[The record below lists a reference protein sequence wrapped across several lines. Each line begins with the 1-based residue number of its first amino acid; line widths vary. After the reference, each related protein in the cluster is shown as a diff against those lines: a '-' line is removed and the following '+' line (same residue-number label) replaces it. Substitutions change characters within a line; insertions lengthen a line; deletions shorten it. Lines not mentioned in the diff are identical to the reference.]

1 MKPLINNFILKIYLR
16 KNYSL
21 NYQTLISIIFFLVSN
36 SIYSQNK
43 IPSTFMGTSLINM
56 PSTRP
61 VDTDNLEVRFNHR
74 FGSSKKGIYDLFG
87 LDEGANVALSM
98 DYGFTNKFSLG
109 FARISSLKTYELRTK
124 YAILTQTTTF
134 PFSISFH
141 GAIGTETETQKVILG
156 NYLTTVNSTGNIIG
170 DAYLKKL
177 NYQEVDLSYKDRT
190 SYLASFLI
198 SKRINDRLSIQL
210 SPMYVHRNFVK
221 PNLSNDRMGISIAGR
236 VKITKTIDFT
246 FEVFQMP
253 KRDYIGTNYESI
265 DNTNADNKQ
274 MLSGSTIN
282 SSYSDPNGLLYA
294 YYNNVYRDKSVPHL
308 YTPISLG
315 FDFEAGGHVFQIFLS
330 NNKTMAHT
338 QYLRGADYD
347 IYKKD
352 ILLGFNLSRV
362 FSFESTKDLE

>member
-1 MKPLINNFILKIYLR
+1 MKRSIKKFYLLKYYFLYYKIIFLIFFILSSNTIYA
-16 KNYSL
+16 
-21 NYQTLISIIFFLVSN
+21 
-36 SIYSQNK
+36 QNK
-43 IPSTFMGTSLINM
+43 IPSTFMGSSLINM

-61 VDTDNLEVRFNHR
+61 VDAENLEVRFNHR
-74 FGSSKKGIYDLFG
+74 FGSTKKGIYDLFG
-87 LDEGANVALSM
+87 LDEGANVAISM
-98 DYGFTNKFSLG
+98 DYGITNKFSLG
-109 FARISSLKTYELRTK
+109 LARISTLKTYELRTK
-124 YAILTQTTTF
+124 YAILTQTTSF

-141 GAIGTETETQKVILG
+141 GAIGMETEAQKVILG

-198 SKRINDRLSIQL
+198 SKRINDTFSIQL

-221 PNLSNDRMGISIAGR
+221 PNLSNDRIGVSVGGR
-236 VKITKTIDFT
+236 IKITKTIDFT
-246 FEVFQMP
+246 FEMFQMP
-253 KRDYIGTNYESI
+253 KRDYIGTNYDTVDS
-265 DNTNADNKQ
+265 TNADNIQ
-274 MLSGSTIN
+274 MISGSTIN
-282 SSYSDPNGLLYA
+282 SSYSNPNGLLFA

-362 FSFESTKDLE
+362 FSFENVKDLE

>member
-1 MKPLINNFILKIYLR
+1 MKHSVSKSTHKNYLKKNYFLYYKILLFIIFIL
-16 KNYSL
+16 
-21 NYQTLISIIFFLVSN
+21 FSN

-61 VDTDNLEVRFNHR
+61 VDADNLEIRFNHR
-74 FGSSKKGIYDLFG
+74 FGSTKKGISDLFG
-87 LDEGANVALSM
+87 LDEGANVAISM
-98 DYGFTNKFSLG
+98 DYGITNKFSLG
-109 FARISSLKTYELRTK
+109 LARISSLKTYELRTK
-124 YAILTQTTTF
+124 YAILTQTNSL

-141 GAIGTETETQKVILG
+141 GAIGTETEAQKIILG

-177 NYQEVDLSYKDRT
+177 NYREVDLTYKDRT

-198 SKRINDRLSIQL
+198 SKRINDIFSIQL

-221 PNLSNDRMGISIAGR
+221 SNLSNDRMGISIAGR

-246 FEVFQMP
+246 FEIFQMP
-253 KRDYIGTNYESI
+253 KRDYIGTNYDTV
-265 DNTNADNKQ
+265 DNTNADNIQ
-274 MLSGSTIN
+274 MINGSTIN